1 MTHNTSLE
9 TILEKLPPERRARV
23 LETGLELARVETA
36 LQAMRS
42 HSGLTQTELAA
53 SMGIAQPAVSRLEK
67 GEADVL
73 LSSVVKYASAAG
85 YTARL
90 VFEAEAA
97 ETFEVTLADSSSPA
111 KTRASTR
118 K

>member
-9 TILEKLPPERRARV
+9 AMLEKLPPERRARV

-36 LQAMRS
+36 LQAMRT
-42 HSGLTQTELAA
+42 HSGLTQAELAA

-97 ETFEVTLADSSSPA
+97 ETFEVTLADPSSPA
-111 KTRASTR
+111 KTRVGTR

>member
-1 MTHNTSLE
+1 MTRNSSLE
-9 TILEKLPPERRARV
+9 AMLEKLPAERRARV

-36 LQAMRS
+36 LQAMRT
-42 HSGLTQTELAA
+42 HSGLTLAELAS

-73 LSSVVKYASAAG
+73 LSSVAKYASAAG
-85 YTARL
+85 YSARL

-97 ETFEVTLADSSSPA
+97 ETFEVKLADPSTPA
-111 KTRASTR
+111 
-118 K
+118 